1 MMIETK
7 SSTLS
12 VALVPEKNLKEYYR
26 NGNSVLAV
34 IYYGEH
40 APDSLLPDVLQVA
53 VSLPQIGNDPL
64 AEVWTADLPHEVN
77 QFENISYAAN
87 SDLVF
92 GSIKFHESQT
102 DGLEQLAFRAYKEI
116 LNFLDQKGFP
126 ALVRC
131 WNYFPNIT
139 LETNGIERYKLFCA
153 GRCDAFAEKY
163 KSMHRHLPAGS
174 AVGSESGPLTINFI
188 ATRNHSVKHI
198 ENPRQVSAYLYPRE
212 YGKRSPS
219 FARAT
224 CMDWGENKYLYV
236 AGTAS
241 IVGHKSYHK
250 DDPLQQMHEIHRNLD
265 SLLDHCGFFLDSNAG
280 KVDPE
285 DVLIT
290 KTYLRDAEL
299 LPLVREKME
308 ERLGGGQSSLYLV
321 GDICREELLLEVEGV
336 WVKNNSAHVSE
347 ESIIPK
353 SELK

>member
-1 MMIETK
+1 
-7 SSTLS
+7 
-12 VALVPEKNLKEYYR
+12 
-26 NGNSVLAV
+26 
-34 IYYGEH
+34 
-40 APDSLLPDVLQVA
+40 VA
-53 VSLPQIGNDPL
+53 VSLPQIGNVPL

-116 LNFLDQKGFP
+116 LNFLDRKRFP
-126 ALVRC
+126 VLVRC
-131 WNYFPNIT
+131 WNYFPKIN

-153 GRCDAFAEKY
+153 GRGDAFAEKY
-163 KSMHRHLPAGS
+163 KSMHRYLPAGS
-174 AVGSESGPLTINFI
+174 AVGSASGPLTINFL

-212 YGKRSPS
+212 YGKCSPS

-224 CMDWGENKYLYV
+224 CMDWRENQYLYV

-250 DDPLQQMHEIHRNLD
+250 DDPLQQIHEIHRNLE
-265 SLLDHCGFFLDSNAG
+265 SLLDHCGFILDRGDENVA
-280 KVDPE
+280 PE
-285 DVLIT
+285 NVLIT
-290 KTYLRDAEL
+290 KTYIRDAEL

-308 ERLGGGQSSLYLV
+308 KRLGGGQSSLYLV
-321 GDICREELLLEVEGV
+321 GDICRKELLLEVEGV
-336 WVKNNSAHVSE
+336 FLKNSSAHVSGKN
-347 ESIIPK
+347 IIPRR
-353 SELK
+353 